1 MISKQLSMKLSALT
15 LALVLAGCGGG
26 GSDGFYN
33 ETGNSG
39 GNGQSPGGPAE
50 VQALNVTEFSLKDSN
65 GEKTEIIS
73 ALGTVATVKVSDGSG
88 KPVSGALVA
97 FSGENMTFSTTN
109 NSVLTNADG
118 EATIGVTPTNA
129 NVTGPYTI
137 SVTASFNNQS
147 AAQSKN
153 VSFVKTDII
162 IDQFEAASKILVSGG
177 STLLTLLVQDTNG
190 NYQNNQEVTFSA
202 DCGSFAQPSVISTS
216 EGNISNTY
224 YAYDASGNLCS
235 GKQEIKVTPSNSPFN
250 AKIVSVNVE
259 AATATSAVY
268 TSKAISI
275 PVVGSG
281 SSSSSQVEF
290 TVYSNEK
297 ALPNQDVTLSL
308 VKAPQGTSFVSLSN
322 TANRTVKTDS
332 AGKVL
337 VNIYPGHIPGPVEI
351 SATLSSGFTALS
363 KNVTITTGRATQNS
377 FSLSLSKN
385 SLQNDMDGDK
395 ATLVARLTDRNGND
409 VPDGTVVNFVT
420 EGGKVGGS
428 CSTSN
433 AECSVEISTQ
443 NPRSADGRVTIL
455 AYVEGDKSYTDKN
468 GDNTYT
474 PGVDILTK
482 NIGSFFR
489 DDNESLT
496 YDNEIGEFKYDRI
509 TTGTSA
515 SCAASTFREPNI
527 EGTCDNQLSAILR
540 QQVIVYFADSTATI
554 QGLKASDSS
563 LSFNLYG
570 KSALT
575 TPMPSGT
582 SVTVTAEDAT
592 ENNKS
597 CSAELATGSNPVA
610 NIVVSSYYEYKLKDC
625 ARGDS
630 FKVTTTAPNGK
641 VSNFYVDYS

>member
-1 MISKQLSMKLSALT
+1 
-15 LALVLAGCGGG
+15 
-26 GSDGFYN
+26 
-33 ETGNSG
+33 
-39 GNGQSPGGPAE
+39 
-50 VQALNVTEFSLKDSN
+50 
-65 GEKTEIIS
+65 
-73 ALGTVATVKVSDGSG
+73 
-88 KPVSGALVA
+88 
-97 FSGENMTFSTTN
+97 
-109 NSVLTNADG
+109 
-118 EATIGVTPTNA
+118 
-129 NVTGPYTI
+129 
-137 SVTASFNNQS
+137 
-147 AAQSKN
+147 
-153 VSFVKTDII
+153 
-162 IDQFEAASKILVSGG
+162 
-177 STLLTLLVQDTNG
+177 
-190 NYQNNQEVTFSA
+190 
-202 DCGSFAQPSVISTS
+202 
-216 EGNISNTY
+216 
-224 YAYDASGNLCS
+224 
-235 GKQEIKVTPSNSPFN
+235 
-250 AKIVSVNVE
+250 
-259 AATATSAVY
+259 
-268 TSKAISI
+268 
-275 PVVGSG
+275 
-281 SSSSSQVEF
+281 
-290 TVYSNEK
+290 
-297 ALPNQDVTLSL
+297 
-308 VKAPQGTSFVSLSN
+308 
-322 TANRTVKTDS
+322 
-332 AGKVL
+332 
-337 VNIYPGHIPGPVEI
+337 
-351 SATLSSGFTALS
+351 
-363 KNVTITTGRATQNS
+363 
-377 FSLSLSKN
+377 
-385 SLQNDMDGDK
+385 MDGDK

>member
-1 MISKQLSMKLSALT
+1 MISKQLGIKLSALT
-15 LALVLAGCGGG
+15 LALMLAGCGGG
-26 GSDGFYN
+26 GSDGYYN
-33 ETGNSG
+33 NGGAGSG
-39 GNGQSPGGPAE
+39 GNSSNPAE
-50 VQALNVTEFSLKDSN
+50 VQALNVTDFSLKDSN
-65 GEKTEIIS
+65 GEETETIS
-73 ALGTVATVKVSDGSG
+73 ALGAVAIVKVSDGSG
-88 KPVSGALVA
+88 KPVSGAVVA

-109 NSVLTNADG
+109 SSVLTNADG
-118 EATIGVTPTNA
+118 EASIGVTPTNA

-137 SVTASFNNQS
+137 SATASFNNQS
-147 AAQSKN
+147 ATQSKN
-153 VSFVKTDII
+153 ISFVKTDIL
-162 IDQFEAASKILVSGG
+162 IDQFKAASTTLVSGG
-177 STLLTLLVQDTNG
+177 STLLTLLVQDANG

-202 DCGSFAQPSVISTS
+202 SCGSFAHSSVISTS

-235 GKQEIKVTPSNSPFN
+235 GKQEITVTPSNSP
-250 AKIVSVNVE
+250 ASAQKVPVNVE
-259 AATATSAVY
+259 AATATSVVY

-275 PVVGSG
+275 PVLGSG

-297 ALPNQDVTLSL
+297 ALPNQEVTLSL
-308 VKAPQGTSFVSLSN
+308 VQSPQGTSFVSLN
-322 TANRTVKTDS
+322 NKANRIVKTDS
-332 AGKVL
+332 NGKVL
-337 VNIYPGHIPGPVEI
+337 VNIYPGNIPGPVEI
-351 SATLSSGFTALS
+351 SAMLSSGFTALS
-363 KNVTITTGRATQNS
+363 KDVTITTGRATQNS

-395 ATLVARLTDRNGND
+395 ATLVARLADRNSND
-409 VPDGTVVNFVT
+409 VPDGTVVNFVA
-420 EGGKVGGS
+420 EGGKVGGA
-428 CSTSN
+428 CSTLN
-433 AECSVEISTQ
+433 GQCSVEISTQ

-455 AYVEGDKSYTDKN
+455 AYVEGDKSYIDKN

-474 PGVDILTK
+474 AGVDTLMK

-496 YDNEIGEFKYDRI
+496 YNNERGEFKYDRI
-509 TTGTSA
+509 MTGTSVP
-515 SCAASTFREPNI
+515 CAASTFREPNI
-527 EGTCDNQLSAILR
+527 EGTCDNQLPAILR
-540 QQVIVYFADSTATI
+540 QQVIVYFADSTPTI
-554 QGLKASDSS
+554 QGLRASNSS

-570 KSALT
+570 KNALT

-582 SVTVTAEDAT
+582 SVTVAAEDAT

-625 ARGDS
+625 AKGDS

-641 VSNFYVDYS
+641 VSNFYVNYS